1 MKERWFSENLHNGF
15 RQSLL
20 IDKLLFEGRTDFQD
34 ALIFEN
40 SQFGRVLVLDNI
52 IQTTER
58 DDFCYHEMLVHVPII
73 AHGSVE
79 HVLIIGG
86 GDGGA
91 LREAVKHPNVK
102 ITMIELDKKVVEIC
116 KKYIHGLSDGAFEDE
131 RTEIKFMNGVKF
143 VQETVQKFDIVI
155 VDSTDPIGPGLAL
168 FSYDF
173 YKACGNCL
181 TEQGILVT
189 QNGVTFL
196 QEEEIRNSFKQ
207 IDKIYRDS
215 TIYITQVPTYSG
227 GFMAFGWG
235 SHSPK
240 ARKTQIK
247 KIQQRI
253 KGLKLNTRYYSAK
266 THIASFKLPP
276 YIQALKN

>member
-1 MKERWFSENLHNGF
+1 MTERWLSENLHNGF

-20 IDKLLFEGRTDFQD
+20 IDNLLFEGRTNFQD

-58 DDFCYHEMLVHVPII
+58 DEFCYHEMLVHVPVI

-79 HVLIIGG
+79 RILIIGG

-116 KKYIHGLSDGAFEDE
+116 NKYIPGLSDGSFENE
-131 RTEIKFMNGVKF
+131 RTEIKFMNGVTF
-143 VQETVQKFDIVI
+143 VQETMQKFDIVI

-173 YKACGNCL
+173 YKACRYCL

-189 QNGVTFL
+189 QSGVTFL

-207 IDKIYRDS
+207 INRIFRDS
-215 TIYITQVPTYSG
+215 AIYITQVPTYSG
-227 GFMAFGWG
+227 GFMAFSWG